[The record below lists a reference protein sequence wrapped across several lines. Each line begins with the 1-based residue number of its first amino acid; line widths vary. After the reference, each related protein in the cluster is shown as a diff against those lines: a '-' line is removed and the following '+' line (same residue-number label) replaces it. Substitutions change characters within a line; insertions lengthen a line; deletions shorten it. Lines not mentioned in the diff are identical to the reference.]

1 VAAQRIVKTP
11 DGEATL
17 KPVVHEPLHEQVH
30 RQIRR
35 SLMEGRFRPGQVLTI
50 RELAT
55 QLGTSIMPVRDA
67 LQKLTVEQA
76 LELTAS
82 RSVRVPIIS
91 ARKFTEICD
100 VRIALEGFAA
110 RLAAERATAEDI
122 ARAEEAERDFLNAHE
137 SGDPSLLLERNRKF
151 HFAIYAAARHE
162 TLLQLIE
169 PLWVRCG
176 PCTLALFEELTA
188 ERVKWGASTPHRK
201 AVAALRRGRPEQA
214 EAAIVSDIRA
224 TCTRYRQHAARMQ
237 AMT

>member
-1 VAAQRIVKTP
+1 MKTP

-100 VRIALEGFAA
+100 VL
-110 RLAAERATAEDI
+110 RLRC
-122 ARAEEAERDFLNAHE
+122 L
-137 SGDPSLLLERNRKF
+137 SSLSE
-151 HFAIYAAARHE
+151 
-162 TLLQLIE
+162 
-169 PLWVRCG
+169 
-176 PCTLALFEELTA
+176 
-188 ERVKWGASTPHRK
+188 
-201 AVAALRRGRPEQA
+201 
-214 EAAIVSDIRA
+214 
-224 TCTRYRQHAARMQ
+224 
-237 AMT
+237 